1 MIAQAGGPADALK
14 SLSLNGAG
22 EGFVPTVEK
31 AQADMK
37 SALTDSFDTPRAMR
51 VISELIKEANIHIGT
66 HKSDL
71 DIKGLEDA
79 ARWVTKM
86 VGIFGLDSNA
96 LPPYNGLGWV
106 NVTSSNLTPKEVVA
120 PYAKVY
126 DSVKAEVQRLS
137 LHSEV
142 LDQLLAADVDSDFS
156 SLESA
161 GTKDPEALAMPYVRA
176 VAKVRDELRKI
187 APTSLSKKEVL
198 TLSDQIRDSDLFN
211 LGVYLDDRTDGQSS
225 LIKFIPKEELLA
237 QREEK
242 AAKEREKLAQKE
254 KARLDREKAEL
265 EKAEKAKLSPVD
277 MFRDERFSAWDTD
290 GMPTK
295 TKDGEDVP
303 KSALKKMKKEWDRQ
317 KKAHDEWKAK
327 NA

>member
-1 MIAQAGGPADALK
+1 M
-14 SLSLNGAG
+14 
-22 EGFVPTVEK
+22 
-31 AQADMK
+31 
-37 SALTDSFDTPRAMR
+37 
-51 VISELIKEANIHIGT
+51 
-66 HKSDL
+66 
-71 DIKGLEDA
+71 
-79 ARWVTKM
+79 
-86 VGIFGLDSNA
+86 
-96 LPPYNGLGWV
+96 GLGWV
-106 NVTSSNLTPKEVVA
+106 NVSSSNLTAKEVVA

-161 GTKDPEALAMPYVRA
+161 GTKDPEALSMPYLRA

-187 APTSLSKKEVL
+187 APASPSKKEIL

-242 AAKEREKLAQKE
+242 AA
-254 KARLDREKAEL
+254 L
-265 EKAEKAKLSPVD
+265 EKAEKAKVSPAD
-277 MFRDERFSAWDTD
+277 MFRDERFSAWDAE

-317 KKAHDEWKAK
+317 KKMHEEWKAK

>member
-1 MIAQAGGPADALK
+1 MIAEAGGPADALK

-96 LPPYNGLGWV
+96 SPPYNGLGWV
-106 NVTSSNLTPKEVVA
+106 NVSSSNLTAKEVVA

-126 DSVKAEVQRLS
+126 DSVKAEV
-137 LHSEV
+137 
-142 LDQLLAADVDSDFS
+142 
-156 SLESA
+156 
-161 GTKDPEALAMPYVRA
+161 
-176 VAKVRDELRKI
+176 
-187 APTSLSKKEVL
+187 
-198 TLSDQIRDSDLFN
+198 
-211 LGVYLDDRTDGQSS
+211 
-225 LIKFIPKEELLA
+225 
-237 QREEK
+237 
-242 AAKEREKLAQKE
+242 
-254 KARLDREKAEL
+254 
-265 EKAEKAKLSPVD
+265 
-277 MFRDERFSAWDTD
+277 
-290 GMPTK
+290 
-295 TKDGEDVP
+295 
-303 KSALKKMKKEWDRQ
+303 
-317 KKAHDEWKAK
+317 
-327 NA
+327 